1 MSVNYNPILYVG
13 KSFGATDE
21 ALEFVKEHLELT
33 EDDLIEIEADGLHE
47 WMYYEHDVL
56 SFKLCNYYVSE
67 SSCVLG
73 IDILR
78 YVLEPATFNDEVMS
92 AVEQWEHYFGE
103 ESYNII
109 CDVCV
114 S

>member
-1 MSVNYNPILYVG
+1 MGVRTKPVLYVG
-13 KSFGATDE
+13 KSFNDTEE

-33 EDDLIEIEADGLHE
+33 EDDLLEIEVDGLHE
-47 WMYYEHDVL
+47 WMYEHDVL
-56 SFKLCNYYVSE
+56 SFKLLNYYVSNP
-67 SSCVLG
+67 SCVLG

-103 ESYNII
+103 EPYNII
-109 CDVCV
+109 CDVRV